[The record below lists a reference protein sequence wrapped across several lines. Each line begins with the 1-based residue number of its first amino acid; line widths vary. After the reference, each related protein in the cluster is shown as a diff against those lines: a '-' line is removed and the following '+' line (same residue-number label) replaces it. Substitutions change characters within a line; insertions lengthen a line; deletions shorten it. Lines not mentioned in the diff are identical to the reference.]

1 MKKSQATKN
10 REMRKRIQDSTPP
23 KLRTAEDMQRIAGVV
38 SDALGVFGAMVAGI
52 GAFSNAVRSAQQQG
66 RVVHSVKEADPEI
79 VDGQAEVISSQI
91 KKI

>member
-10 REMRKRIQDSTPP
+10 REKRKRIQESTPP
-23 KLRTAEDMQRIAGVV
+23 KLRTAEDMQRIA
-38 SDALGVFGAMVAGI
+38 DALGVFGAMVAGI